1 MLDPSLFKRARFR
14 SSVISAILNYICVY
28 SITFLMP
35 FYLIQGLHL
44 RTSQAGL
51 LLTSMSIVMAIV
63 APISGALSES
73 PRTRLPAACGM
84 ATLAIGYS
92 YFHALG
98 QRLLLRKSLLACP
111 SQVWGS
117 VCLSLPTQAP

>member
-1 MLDPSLFKRARFR
+1 MLDPSLFKQARFR

-63 APISGALSES
+63 APISGALSD
-73 PRTRLPAACGM
+73 RLGTRLPAACGM
-84 ATLAIGYS
+84 ATLAIGL
-92 YFHALG
+92 F
-98 QRLLLRKSLLACP
+98 LLSRMGAETLITQIA
-111 SQVWGS
+111 
-117 VCLSLPTQAP
+117 LSLSIAGLGIGVFISPNTAP